1 MWLINMTSW
10 YSYSHV
16 KKYCSQSSNFEE
28 YGKNSQELVKKFVEK
43 FHSSSIL
50 SMAKS
55 NGCEYNY
62 RQILTH
68 IKHHQRHRKT
78 PNKMQSI
85 ITLRKNI
92 D

>member
-1 MWLINMTSW
+1 MRLINMTSW

-28 YGKNSQELVKKFVEK
+28 YGNNSQELVKKFVEK
-43 FHSSSIL
+43 FSSIL

-55 NGCEYNY
+55 SGCEYNY

-68 IKHHQRHRKT
+68 INHHQRHRKT
-78 PNKMQSI
+78 PNKMQPI